1 MSYKLLLYRD
11 EGYPDSHIADRYPVA
26 LKEMLPDVEV
36 VLASTRAEADAHI
49 AGVDAAFGN
58 LPPDLFARG
67 KRLRWIQCPQAG
79 PDPSFYHPALV
90 ASDVV
95 VTNVRGIF
103 NDHISA
109 HILAMVLAF
118 ARGLPRYWAQ
128 QTRRDWTTGAPTFYL
143 PECTAV
149 ILGAGGIGAETAR
162 LCAAFQMRVIAVDPR
177 VESPPPGVAE
187 LVRPDRMNDAVAR
200 SDFVIVTV
208 PETPATRGMFD
219 SAFFAR
225 MKRGAVFINIGRG
238 ATVKL
243 ADLDAALRSG
253 HLTGAGLDVF
263 EREPLPADHPLWD
276 APGMLI
282 TPHVAAAGPY
292 LDDRRAEVF
301 LDNCRRF
308 HDGRPL
314 RNVVDKAN
322 WF

>member
-1 MSYKLLLYRD
+1 MTYKLLLYRD
-11 EGYPDSHIADRYPVA
+11 ESYPDSHIADRYPAA
-26 LKEMLPDVEV
+26 LTEMLPDVEV
-36 VLASTRAEADAHI
+36 VLARTRAEADAHI
-49 AGVDAAFGN
+49 ASADAAFGK
-58 LPPDLFARG
+58 LPPDLFASA

-90 ASDVV
+90 ASNVV
-95 VTNVRGIF
+95 VTNMRGIF
-103 NDHISA
+103 NDHIGA
-109 HILAMVLAF
+109 HILAMMLAF
-118 ARGLPRYWAQ
+118 ARGLPRYWTQ
-128 QTRRDWTTGAPTFYL
+128 QAHREWKTGAPTSHL
-143 PECTAV
+143 PECAAV
-149 ILGAGGIGAETAR
+149 ILGVGGIGAETAR
-162 LCAAFQMRVIAVDPR
+162 LCAAFGIHVIGIDPR
-177 VESPPPGVAE
+177 VESSLPGVAE
-187 LVRPDRMNDAVAR
+187 LVRPERLNDILSR
-200 SDFVIVTV
+200 GDFVIVTV

-219 SAFFAR
+219 AAFFAR

-253 HLTGAGLDVF
+253 QLAGAGLDVF
-263 EREPLPADHPLWD
+263 EREPLPAEHPLWD

-308 HDGRPL
+308 RDGRPL